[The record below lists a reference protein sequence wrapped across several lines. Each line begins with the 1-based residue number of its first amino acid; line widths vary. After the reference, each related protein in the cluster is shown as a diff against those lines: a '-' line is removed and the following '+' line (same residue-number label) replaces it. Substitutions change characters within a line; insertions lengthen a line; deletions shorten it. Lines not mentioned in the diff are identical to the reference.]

1 MGEVLLAAVIVSAV
15 TAGVGVYQAEEQKD
29 QAREI
34 QKKQEEADRKADI
47 TSELQRER
55 DVAEREKEKNL
66 LPPIIG
72 SADRP
77 KAGIDALVK
86 KTSTGV
92 QTGTATGTESGVQI

>member
-1 MGEVLLAAVIVSAV
+1 MGEAILAGVIM
-15 TAGVGVYQAEEQKD
+15 TAVGVYQVEEQKN
-29 QAREI
+29 QAQEM
-34 QKKQEEADRKADI
+34 QKKQEEAEKKANL

-86 KTSTGV
+86 KTSTGAATGV
-92 QTGTATGTESGVQI
+92 QTGTATTSESGVQI